1 MIELFKN
8 SVHKI
13 FYIRQ
18 YNKMMDNNKENY
30 NFNKIESRIIFNN
43 NFFDK

>member
-8 SVHKI
+8 SIHKI

-18 YNKMMDNNKENY
+18 YNKMMDITK
-30 NFNKIESRIIFNN
+30 KIIILI
-43 NFFDK
+43 KLSQG